1 MIQIQTWPF
10 GAKYGRGMITHTVGD
25 PAKASAY
32 IKEHVEGRA
41 IREIVVW
48 RTNHTV
54 SQATRAGP
62 CAPWIMVKGPFPELL

>member
-10 GAKYGRGMITHTVGD
+10 GSKYGRGMITHTVGD
-25 PAKASAY
+25 PVKASAA

-48 RTNHTV
+48 RADHTV
-54 SQATRAGP
+54 SQAKRESP
-62 CAPWIMVKGPFPELL
+62 DAPWIMVKGPFPELL